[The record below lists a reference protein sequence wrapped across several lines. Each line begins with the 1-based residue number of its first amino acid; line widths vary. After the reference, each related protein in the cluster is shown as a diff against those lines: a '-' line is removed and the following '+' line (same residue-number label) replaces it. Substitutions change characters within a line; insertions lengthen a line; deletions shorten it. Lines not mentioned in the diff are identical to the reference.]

1 MAKSTRSRLV
11 KSNKRAFNT
20 AWVKLATAA
29 EQRHL
34 RDEREPPRDAL
45 MRKLWM
51 HADLLQYRLREL
63 QSSEFTTSSVVR
75 GRVLEKVKQ
84 QEIEDIL
91 RAISRDIGAL
101 VSLRR

>member
-1 MAKSTRSRLV
+1 MAKSTRSSLV
-11 KSNKRAFNT
+11 RSGHKK
-20 AWVKLATAA
+20 AA
-29 EQRHL
+29 DPVES
-34 RDEREPPRDAL
+34 PRDAL

-51 HADLLQYRLREL
+51 QSDLLQYRLREL
-63 QSSEFTTSSVVR
+63 HSHEFTTSSVVR
-75 GRVLEKVKQ
+75 GRTLEKVKQ

>member
-1 MAKSTRSRLV
+1 MAKNTRSRLV
-11 KSNKRAFNT
+11 KSNKRALNA
-20 AWVKLATAA
+20 AWVKRATAA
-29 EQRHL
+29 EQRYL
-34 RDEREPPRDAL
+34 RDAHESPRDAL

-75 GRVLEKVKQ
+75 GRTLEKVKQ

-91 RAISRDIGAL
+91 RAISRDISAL